1 MIGEKQTKTDL
12 GKIKIHIKAIRSMA
26 AIATMEVDGVL
37 RIYTGTIGK
46 LFDMI
51 GKDSNAAAIKV
62 DLKENNEI
70 GLAVSI
76 VVEYGQDIPKIAGL
90 VQENIRRAIEGMSGL
105 NPNTIDVKIKSI
117 EKSLPQSKQGGK
129 E

>member
-26 AIATMEVDGVL
+26 AIAAMEVEGVL
-37 RIYTGTIGK
+37 RIYTGTIGR
-46 LFDMI
+46 LFEMI
-51 GKDSNAAAIKV
+51 GKDRNTAAIKV

-70 GLAVSI
+70 GLAVSV
-76 VVEYGQDIPKIAGL
+76 VVEYGQDIPKIANL
-90 VQENIRRAIEGMSGL
+90 VQESIRAAIEKMSGL
-105 NPNTIDVKIKSI
+105 NPVSIDVKIKSI
-117 EKSLPQSKQGGK
+117 EKSLPVGRQGGK